1 MADLRIRSSGGRR
14 SNACNV
20 LQSGG
25 TRHSVKR
32 DGQHGVPSA
41 LFQCAVQEVSLRTE
55 LWEVDSFVG
64 ERDFLLRTSD
74 TYRSTVC
81 TAFAFA
87 ALWRLQIE
95 KSSHSMAS
103 TCCVSF
109 SRKRLLPKV
118 IKKLL
123 TIAMAFVLWRAG
135 ARARDSGRRR

>member
-1 MADLRIRSSGGRR
+1 M
-14 SNACNV
+14 
-20 LQSGG
+20 
-25 TRHSVKR
+25 KR

-74 TYRSTVC
+74 TYRSTV
-81 TAFAFA
+81 AFAFA

-95 KSSHSMAS
+95 KSSHSKAS

-109 SRKRLLPKV
+109 RRE
-118 IKKLL
+118 
-123 TIAMAFVLWRAG
+123 AFA
-135 ARARDSGRRR
+135 AQSN